1 MAYVNVLEWKAEQVA
16 DWLRGLDDVVYP
28 YAHFFLNNDVTG
40 QGLLNLTVDDLYKL
54 HVEKLGHQEIILES
68 LELLR
73 NFHYN
78 LDQEN
83 LQYICLRLSC
93 KARSLYN
100 EMSIYSNHTVEYVQ
114 NVFFLLESEVTN
126 NFHHTIKASAFIHFV
141 ILDRIACSSRLFA
154 CLWHSGL
161 GPRIWRAS

>member
-1 MAYVNVLEWKAEQVA
+1 MAYVNVLDWKAEQVA
-16 DWLRGLDDVVYP
+16 DWLRGLEDTVYP

-78 LDQEN
+78 LDQ
-83 LQYICLRLSC
+83 
-93 KARSLYN
+93 
-100 EMSIYSNHTVEYVQ
+100 VQ
-114 NVFFLLESEVTN
+114 
-126 NFHHTIKASAFIHFV
+126 
-141 ILDRIACSSRLFA
+141 
-154 CLWHSGL
+154 
-161 GPRIWRAS
+161 PRKS

>member
-40 QGLLNLTVDDLYKL
+40 QRLLNMTVDDLYKL

-100 EMSIYSNHTVEYVQ
+100 EMSLNLPKVSNTV
-114 NVFFLLESEVTN
+114 
-126 NFHHTIKASAFIHFV
+126 I
-141 ILDRIACSSRLFA
+141 
-154 CLWHSGL
+154 
-161 GPRIWRAS
+161 RAEII